1 MTRKYLK
8 TTIYLNWKKKN
19 WPPDVKNWLIRKDPD
34 AGRNWGQEEKGTTED
49 EMVAWHHR
57 LNGHEFEQAP
67 GVGDGQGSCCKE
79 LDITERL
86 NWPDLPKLQI
96 IVLSW
101 CLVSQFLFPTYF
113 PCINVLNL
121 SLVLTLFK
129 FVFLLLMNVNLRS
142 APMTPQ
148 H

>member
-1 MTRKYLK
+1 MTRKCLK
-8 TTIYLNWKKKN
+8 TTIYLNWEKKI

-34 AGRNWGQEEKGTTED
+34 AGRDWGQEKGTTE
-49 EMVAWHHR
+49 EMVGWHHR
-57 LNGHEFEQAP
+57 LNRHEFEQAP
-67 GVGDGQGSCCKE
+67 GVGDGQGSHCKE
-79 LDITERL
+79 LDITEWL
-86 NWPDLPKLQI
+86 NWTDLPKLQI

-121 SLVLTLFK
+121 SLFLTLFK
-129 FVFLLLMNVNLRS
+129 FVFLLLIKANLHS

-148 H
+148 Y